1 MKSGIV
7 FYQLNARFLE
17 RAEDIPANAK
27 QVVYYSLAIGHHIG
41 VFDCF
46 KPVLRCSNALFER
59 IITAFPQDGAA
70 SRKLSGLLR
79 FGEIVIDRSHTAM
92 LRRSIAQVLA
102 SVDADASTWLCDLD
116 AALGVIEQEP
126 VVYLMGKRLP

>member
-1 MKSGIV
+1 MKNGIV

-46 KPVLRCSNALFER
+46 KPVLRCSNALFDR
-59 IITAFPQDGAA
+59 IITAFPKGGAA
-70 SRKLSGLLR
+70 SRKFSGLLR
-79 FGEIVIDRSHTAM
+79 FGEIVVDSSHTAM
-92 LRRSIAQVLA
+92 LRGSIAEALR
-102 SVDADASTWLCDLD
+102 SVDAEASTWLCDFD